1 MSNTAAAEA
10 LDASS
15 GEGTEVEYNR
25 SDVEQEEPKKINH
38 PLKLDAYG
46 FITNVDSNGRVT
58 EIKPGVKKS
67 RPMTV
72 AESER
77 KERREK
83 KWRGQLASWNST
95 TMNTKRKNKKFI
107 KRLRKGIPD
116 SMRGR
121 VWSLLSGG
129 IKKPGYYEG
138 IVKKTSDA
146 MLSSCKKL
154 IDEASA
160 KTSPTTSESSFP
172 AKDESNEVIEV
183 DTDSEE
189 DYIYS
194 KIFTAIQDT
203 IERDIHRTFPRHN
216 LFYEAERSYGLAP
229 SISDNEMNGGF
240 CDPELAAMILNLE
253 SDIKITASGGAKE
266 RVTNHGNANQTPG
279 GQAALR
285 RVLRAYSYHDPDVGY
300 CQGMNFIAGMFLTLM
315 SEEEAFWLLVGT
327 LKLGA
332 CSHYTLRVHLIECF
346 LFYRRYE

>member
-160 KTSPTTSESSFP
+160 KRPFQQKTRATKSL
-172 AKDESNEVIEV
+172 KWIQIQRRII
-183 DTDSEE
+183 
-189 DYIYS
+189 YIRKFS
-194 KIFTAIQDT
+194 QPSRTRLNVIFTVHFPDT
-203 IERDIHRTFPRHN
+203 ISFMRQSAPTA
-216 LFYEAERSYGLAP
+216 LLLRS
-229 SISDNEMNGGF
+229 
-240 CDPELAAMILNLE
+240 
-253 SDIKITASGGAKE
+253 
-266 RVTNHGNANQTPG
+266 
-279 GQAALR
+279 
-285 RVLRAYSYHDPDVGY
+285 
-300 CQGMNFIAGMFLTLM
+300 LTM
-315 SEEEAFWLLVGT
+315 
-327 LKLGA
+327 
-332 CSHYTLRVHLIECF
+332 R
-346 LFYRRYE
+346 

>member
-25 SDVEQEEPKKINH
+25 SDLEQEEPKPTKMNH

-58 EIKPGVKKS
+58 EIKPGVKKT

-72 AESER
+72 VESER
-77 KERREK
+77 IEKREK
-83 KWRGQLASWNST
+83 KWQSQLASWNST
-95 TMNTKRKNKKFI
+95 TMNSKRNNKKFI

-146 MLSSCKKL
+146 MLSSCQQI
-154 IDEASA
+154 IDSQKAQEASA
-160 KTSPTTSESSFP
+160 KTSPTASESSFP
-172 AKDESNEVIEV
+172 AKDESTEVIEV

-189 DYIYS
+189 DYIHS
-194 KIFTAIQDT
+194 KNFTAIQDT

-216 LFYEAERSYGLAP
+216 LFYEAERSYGLVP
-229 SISDNEMNGGF
+229 SISDIDPKGGF
-240 CDPELAAMILNLE
+240 CDPELAAIILNLE

-327 LKLGA
+327 L
-332 CSHYTLRVHLIECF
+332 R
-346 LFYRRYE
+346 